1 MVKKYIDALSN
12 DLQQIFQDEDIEFNA
27 YVTTE
32 YTDLEMMSDVFKDE
46 YPKLVFSMENSYI
59 CDDSITEYKVVRDG
73 QIHNQK
79 VDYKEGLLIKPIF
92 YVNVVSDD
100 PSHNADIEDLLL
112 AAYATG
118 REICID
124 YDLDYVISV
133 SIKRMDSKIIRKKL
147 SSSDK
152 NVLVSTICLEAI
164 NSGFVLCEKPHPA
177 KVAFDP
183 MLQIEVLEKLVS
195 YNDLC
200 DYYYNKLPFQIIDKI
215 NGYTP
220 EPEEIENERIYKRIK
235 ETSDELLK
243 STEVLDAEHSNP
255 FYVKSI
261 YEIMHE
267 KQYLKLEEAIKYF
280 DDNKETYSARL
291 DKNNEELEKNRRE
304 KSEKEKELYVL
315 ERYQEKNKDDR
326 KRVINTV
333 GDPEINRYID
343 AVIPQI
349 KDIVEADIEVFG
361 GSSYM
366 NYYRKRDNKEI
377 SFPCILIQSNIF
389 FMEDCN
395 YNTSNYKL
403 YTSDG
408 IVNEYKY
415 DYLYYLPGCL
425 KIALQVIYDGN
436 SQQMA
441 SLIKNKIA
449 STYQNGRMLYVGIPN
464 NENMFTCLE
473 LKTDSIGDAFIESSV
488 YTVNFCEQK
497 CVYFAFDNR
506 TSDIL
511 YDSRYQLSLLKR
523 IVFYKRI
530 SVRLQKAIDS
540 ISSDYQ
546 KCFDGK
552 FPDGL
557 DRKKGEKYLELKQ
570 LYNKKLFI
578 SKESFDEGLS
588 KIVQIYTDLYDDFNN
603 GQSVDTIISKIKS
616 NKEKVD
622 NNHKNICDTLK
633 IPDQP
638 IGEFQQRNYRDTSRI
653 NDYIK
658 ALSEDE
664 FTIIEN
670 DFFEVYKI
678 YFVLKEKKREEKLRS
693 SLRKAASSMLNNT
706 SSEWTSEEDSLDS
719 QMGIMSEYQQDS
731 ESEYTQVDYDETGEH
746 KSHLGLGLI
755 GGAAVLLAGHAVSHH
770 FRNKTHDYK
779 NEKKDLLGTPQCP
792 KGKKDRD
799 SYITG
804 QCDMSCPVSGYC
816 TRY

>member
-804 QCDMSCPVSGYC
+804 QCDMSCPVSDYC

>member
-118 REICID
+118 REIFID

-731 ESEYTQVDYDETGEH
+731 ESEYTQVDYDETSEH

>member
-731 ESEYTQVDYDETGEH
+731 ESEYTQVDYDETSEH

>member
-638 IGEFQQRNYRDTSRI
+638 IGEFQQRM
-653 NDYIK
+653 
-658 ALSEDE
+658 
-664 FTIIEN
+664 II
-670 DFFEVYKI
+670 
-678 YFVLKEKKREEKLRS
+678 
-693 SLRKAASSMLNNT
+693 
-706 SSEWTSEEDSLDS
+706 
-719 QMGIMSEYQQDS
+719 
-731 ESEYTQVDYDETGEH
+731 
-746 KSHLGLGLI
+746 
-755 GGAAVLLAGHAVSHH
+755 
-770 FRNKTHDYK
+770 
-779 NEKKDLLGTPQCP
+779 
-792 KGKKDRD
+792 
-799 SYITG
+799 
-804 QCDMSCPVSGYC
+804 
-816 TRY
+816 